1 MATMPETKTSA
12 MTLDDRLAH
21 SLDNPI
27 WNSLTTDHAALALGD
42 ERARRYPPAIGPL
55 AGIPAQSPES
65 YASLAQLAGPG
76 GAIAIFLREP
86 LQLPEGW
93 TLLRAG
99 ALDQM
104 IALEPRLQAP
114 MDFPGVE
121 LRRLTAADAPAM
133 VELAHLT
140 EPGPFELRTLELGT
154 FYGILQSGRLLAMAG
169 KRMHVPGAIE
179 VSGVCTHPDARGR
192 GYAKHLMSLVM
203 EEIVEA
209 GRVPFLH
216 TLSANAGA
224 IRIYKSL
231 GFVCRRS
238 FEFAAM
244 RRA

>member
-1 MATMPETKTSA
+1 MP
-12 MTLDDRLAH
+12 TLHAIDQQLALR
-21 SLDNPI
+21 LDNPI
-27 WNSLTTDHAALALGD
+27 WSALTTDHAALALGD
-42 ERARRYPPAIGPL
+42 EHARRYPPSIGPL

-65 YASLAQLAGPG
+65 YAALARLAGPG
-76 GAIAIFLREP
+76 GAIALFLQEP
-86 LQLPEGW
+86 LQLPRGW
-93 TLLRAG
+93 PLLRG
-99 ALDQM
+99 DPLDQM
-104 IALEPRLQAP
+104 IAPEPRLQAP
-114 MDFPGVE
+114 VDFPGVE

-154 FYGILQSGRLLAMAG
+154 FYGILESGRLLAMAG

-203 EEIVEA
+203 EEIVQD

-224 IRIYKSL
+224 IRIYQSL
-231 GFVCRRS
+231 GFVCRCS
-238 FEFAAM
+238 FEFAVLRYA
-244 RRA
+244 